1 MKEVEK
7 STQRDEPS
15 ESSNESTSYSAD
27 IMDEMLIDAVEQRPS
42 LWNQK
47 LPVQRRSPSI
57 RRELWDEVFNNLGNI
72 YNYFMFYVFMNV
84 YLI

>member
-1 MKEVEK
+1 VKEVD
-7 STQRDEPS
+7 TQRDEPS

-27 IMDEMLIDAVEQRPS
+27 TMDEMLIDAVEQRPG

-47 LPVQRRSPSI
+47 LPVQRRNPSI
-57 RRELWDEVFNNLGNI
+57 RGELWDEVFNNLGNI